1 MWQPCGLLEHA
12 MTMTRLEQEPDARS
26 HTLAELMGLAAAMES
41 EAILR
46 YGQLA
51 AEMSRRGDH
60 GLAAM
65 FQVLLEE
72 ERAHLAGIER
82 WSRATT
88 GDSPPA
94 ARRPW
99 QLPPE
104 IARSWEEAVRSAL
117 LTPYRA
123 LSIAVLNEDRG
134 FAFYTYVAA
143 RAEDTAARAAAAR
156 LAERAARPDAGRAA
170 DHSRCD
176 RLRPSRVADR
186 DGRGAK
192 TCAPRRASRRVEA
205 WRGCVGATRDRRRRA
220 TGGTDSRERCSG
232 ARERGG
238 RRGAGARGEPRGLV
252 AGEPRRKRTALRH
265 LCRSCQPGRHRDR
278 AARRPGWCQARRAP
292 HRYTRRSPPRIGL
305 VRSRAATAALRV
317 AS

>member
-1 MWQPCGLLEHA
+1 

-143 RAEDTAARAAAAR
+143 RAEDTAARAAAERLAAEELNHAALLRRERRRAWRSEQRGQTPAERPITPDATDFARRAWRIETDAAQRHAR
-156 LAERAARPDAGRAA
+156 LAERLAALEHGEDASALHAIAEEERQAARIAGSGAAGHASVAAAEEPAPEANRAA
-170 DHSRCD
+170 
-176 RLRPSRVADR
+176 LL
-186 DGRGAK
+186 
-192 TCAPRRASRRVEA
+192 RASLAESERLYDIYA
-205 WRGCVGATRDRRRRA
+205 DLANQA
-220 TGGTDSRERCSG
+220 GTETV
-232 ARERGG
+232 
-238 RRGAGARGEPRGLV
+238 L
-252 AGEPRRKRTALRH
+252 L
-265 LCRSCQPGRHRDR
+265 
-278 AARRPGWCQARRAP
+278 AAQDGARRAVR
-292 HRYTRRSPPRIGL
+292 HIATL
-305 VRSRAATAALRV
+305 VVRLH
-317 AS
+317 ASGS